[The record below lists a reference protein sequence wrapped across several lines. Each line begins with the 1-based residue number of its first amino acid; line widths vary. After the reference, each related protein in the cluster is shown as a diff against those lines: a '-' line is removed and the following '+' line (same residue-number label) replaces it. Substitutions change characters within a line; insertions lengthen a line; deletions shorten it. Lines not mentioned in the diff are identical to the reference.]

1 MFFVFSRPDQE
12 VINSVT
18 PMLNEKSVKNNVLLS
33 ISSIIHAYS
42 VWANE
47 IDDKEVV
54 ITAITSLETILNE
67 TLTMNDD
74 QDRVSGNF
82 NVYSMIKQVQ

>member
-18 PMLNEKSVKNNVLLS
+18 PMLYEKTVKNNVLLS
-33 ISSIIHAYS
+33 ISSIIHSYS

-47 IDDKEVV
+47 IDDKEAV

-74 QDRVSGNF
+74 HDRVSGNF
-82 NVYSMIKQVQ
+82 SVYSMINQVQ